1 MDNIQLGEIVFCDIT
16 YQWQRKFRNRIK
28 TETKTLYN
36 VVFGIEYDDT
46 YPHLD
51 YITHRRDIHKINPK
65 KPLEQDVKV
74 IGLKIHS
81 RVGFKN
87 RTKGYTE
94 VQRNEQIRD
103 KITGAYI

>member
-16 YQWQRKFRNRIK
+16 YQWERKFRNRIK
-28 TETKTLYN
+28 TETKKLYN

-51 YITHRRDIHKINPK
+51 YITHRRDIHKI
-65 KPLEQDVKV
+65 
-74 IGLKIHS
+74 
-81 RVGFKN
+81 
-87 RTKGYTE
+87 KGYTE